1 MPGRPSAMAGG
12 KVPAKGGAAVER
24 FLAKLKATP
33 ARGASPGK
41 PGRLLFAMDATASR
55 KPSWDQ
61 ACQIQGEMFL
71 VTQDLGGLEVQLCYY
86 RGFFEF
92 EATPWL
98 ASSAELVR
106 RMAGVDC
113 RGGQTQIGRALRH
126 AVDESKAGRVDAF
139 VFVGDSFEEELDTV
153 CRIAGEMGLRGL
165 PAFMFHEGADQA
177 AERAFREIARLSG
190 GAYCAFD
197 AASAGQL
204 RELLSA
210 VAVYAAGGRAALE
223 DYGRKTGG
231 LARRLSHR
239 RS

>member
-1 MPGRPSAMAGG
+1 MAGG

-33 ARGASPGK
+33 ARGVPGK

-71 VTQDLGGLEVQLCYY
+71 VTRDLGGLEVQLCYY

-98 ASSAELVR
+98 ASAAELVR

-113 RGGQTQIGRALRH
+113 RGGQTQIARALRH
-126 AVDESKAGRVDAF
+126 ALDESKAGRVDAF
-139 VFVGDSFEEELDTV
+139 VFVGDSFEEELDAV

-165 PAFMFHEGADQA
+165 PAFMFHEGVDQA
-177 AERAFREIARLSG
+177 AERAFHEIARLSG